1 MILGFGFWTFL
12 RAMVLGSTAA
22 ALENTA
28 LRHQTS
34 RRARPGAAGRIMR
47 GRNAHTS
54 APRPLCA
61 WCAMMVAF
69 LSQFGPVWAC
79 LDHLRALSIE
89 YLEQGDLAF
98 NQGVP
103 GSIPGRLTKSFGYFR
118 HRLVAQPGTM
128 VAYRWRAVATR
139 PLPLCHGLEGLPL
152 TGAASPG
159 GPAHRVHR

>member
-1 MILGFGFWTFL
+1 M
-12 RAMVLGSTAA
+12 
-22 ALENTA
+22 
-28 LRHQTS
+28 
-34 RRARPGAAGRIMR
+34 RRDPPDLHSFPTRRSSDL
-47 GRNAHTS
+47 TS

-103 GSIPGRLTKSFGYFR
+103 RSEEHTSELQS
-118 HRLVAQPGTM
+118 HVNLVC
-128 VAYRWRAVATR
+128 R
-139 PLPLCHGLEGLPL
+139 LPLEKKKEQQDL
-152 TGAASPG
+152 SQ
-159 GPAHRVHR
+159 